1 MLLFS
6 INYSFEKII
15 LIKLNYISNIII
27 ITIYDVTNHKYI
39 NLTDVSDSRSFN
51 LNHSNTTLLY
61 LFFEFHLTSPPFP
74 SLYLAL
80 F

>member
-6 INYSFEKII
+6 INCSFEKII

-39 NLTDVSDSRSFN
+39 NLTDDSDSRSFN
-51 LNHSNTTLLY
+51 LNHSNTKLLY
-61 LFFEFHLTSPPFP
+61 LFF
-74 SLYLAL
+74 
-80 F
+80 